1 MKIGELN
8 IPQIELE
15 KFAYVH
21 DYQTKLF
28 LQYNEIIEKTDVGKK
43 LIELLYGDKRLQ
55 ALSGKMISRGSGSQI
70 FETKTLGMWFLW
82 YANKVG
88 FAAAEK
94 ALNLF
99 LDSQE
104 VSVINTLWVLGLKVD
119 KVIELFDDI
128 RLIPIGEMIDSRDKE
143 NFLQRGFDMHIGYSH
158 VPEAALVCSSS
169 VAKIMPDISEFDSNK
184 EFFKTSQKLN
194 EIAQLANFLPGVS
207 CWPYYST
214 SYADD
219 SAPFGPFSGSGGG
232 MGLYDVLGF
241 GKTTF
246 PTNFVEDLSK
256 IYKAYNNLSEK
267 EKGRWQRILGRLS
280 QAKRRIQVED
290 KILDLGISLEM
301 MLLEDNKNND
311 QLSLSFRLRG
321 SWLISNDENERVEN
335 YRTLKEIYEYRSQ
348 VAHAGILEKGDYEK
362 INAIRENFGKYQQI
376 AEKVGTRLLING
388 KPDWQKLVLG
398 IQLFN
403 DVMLYAS
410 NGTR

>member
-1 MKIGELN
+1 
-8 IPQIELE
+8 
-15 KFAYVH
+15 
-21 DYQTKLF
+21 
-28 LQYNEIIEKTDVGKK
+28 
-43 LIELLYGDKRLQ
+43 
-55 ALSGKMISRGSGSQI
+55 
-70 FETKTLGMWFLW
+70 
-82 YANKVG
+82 
-88 FAAAEK
+88 
-94 ALNLF
+94 
-99 LDSQE
+99 
-104 VSVINTLWVLGLKVD
+104 
-119 KVIELFDDI
+119 
-128 RLIPIGEMIDSRDKE
+128 
-143 NFLQRGFDMHIGYSH
+143 MHIGYSH

-169 VAKIMPDISEFDSNK
+169 VARIMPDISEFDSNK

-194 EIAQLANFLPGVS
+194 EIAQLANLLPGVS
-207 CWPYYST
+207 CWPYYLT

-219 SAPFGPFSGSGGG
+219 SVPFGPFSGSGGG

-241 GKTTF
+241 GKTAF
-246 PTNFVEDLSK
+246 PTNFVEDLSR
-256 IYKAYNNLSEK
+256 IYKAYNNFSEK

-362 INAIRENFGKYQQI
+362 INASRENFGKYQQV

-398 IQLFN
+398 TQ
-403 DVMLYAS
+403 
-410 NGTR
+410 